1 MNRHGISVYSYKI
14 SVGPRIRR
22 HEMNRL
28 KYLDGYSATLTD
40 QVHRLIDS
48 GKLAELLLKKYPVS
62 HAVKTDKTLYVYVV
76 DIKNQFLRQSN
87 PLSKVVYDDKIDVL
101 HQALGLHTFV
111 SRVQG
116 NNLKSKNEIRIGSIF
131 KNGPLDFLRM
141 IAVHELAH
149 LKEKQHNKAFYK
161 LCEFMAPN
169 YRQLEFDMR
178 LYLTYLDLVG
188 KLY

>member
-1 MNRHGISVYSYKI
+1 MNTF
-14 SVGPRIRR
+14 
-22 HEMNRL
+22 
-28 KYLDGYSATLTD
+28 KYLAGYSATVTD
-40 QVHRLIDS
+40 QVKWLIDND
-48 GKLAELLLKKYPVS
+48 KLAEVLLKKYPVS
-62 HAVKTDKTLYVYVV
+62 HDIRTDKALYTYVV
-76 DIKNQFLRQSN
+76 DTKNRFLRQSN

-101 HQALGLHTFV
+101 HQALGLHSFV

-131 KNGPLDFLRM
+131 KNGPLELLRM
-141 IAVHELAH
+141 IVVHELAH

-161 LCEFMAPN
+161 LCEYMEPG
-169 YRQLEFDMR
+169 YHQLEFDMR